1 MATHQ
6 ELTNLLFED
15 GQYRFCLDRVIRDE
29 GDSRTEY
36 AFVWRGT
43 AQSPDGFV
51 LRPAYFSFRLLGKL
65 LHKTIAEGIL
75 PEDEA
80 SEFLLFL
87 IGG

>member
-15 GQYRFCLDRVIRDE
+15 GQYRFCLDRVIREE

-65 LHKTIAEGIL
+65 LHKAIAEGIL
-75 PEDEA
+75 PKMRRV
-80 SEFLLFL
+80 SFCCF
-87 IGG
+87 